1 MRKRRIAAASV
12 AALTTAGLGQAAL
25 PPAQAAPSG
34 ARTVMVQL
42 FQWKWADVAK
52 ECETVLGPKGFGAVQ
67 VSPPQEHVVLP
78 DAGQGG
84 YPWWQDY
91 QPVGY
96 PGPDFAT
103 LTTRRGDVTAF
114 RDMIARCH
122 ASGVK
127 IYADAVVNH
136 ATGQASGGRGS
147 AGTAFSGKYDYP
159 GTFSGADFHGC
170 RRDIANYGDR
180 WEVQNCELAGLADL
194 RTEDAGYVRP
204 RIGRYLKDLASLG
217 VDGFRI
223 DAAKHMPAA
232 DIAAILDEM
241 RKQIADDPAFPATGT
256 RDPYVY
262 QEVLY
267 GAGEPVKPAEY
278 RANGDL
284 KEIQA
289 MNFVSMK
296 FWSAADPGNRLHQLH
311 AFPNGWGEDMEP
323 SGRAIV
329 MVDNHDAQRDALT
342 GRRILTYKNGAAY
355 RLANVFLLGWDYG
368 TPLVMSSFAFTQRD
382 TSPPAHGGGT
392 TKDVA
397 CNGTEWVCEH
407 RYPEVAGM
415 VGFRNAV
422 GGAPVDK
429 ADDAPEQDWYTDHS
443 EGGPGN
449 KIAFSRGDRGYV
461 VINRD
466 ESSGWHRTYRTRL
479 PAGTYCDV
487 IRGGYDPAARTCAPS
502 RTVTVGADGTFT
514 ADVPA
519 MTALA
524 LHVGARVG

>member
-1 MRKRRIAAASV
+1 
-12 AALTTAGLGQAAL
+12 
-25 PPAQAAPSG
+25 
-34 ARTVMVQL
+34 MVQL
-42 FQWKWADVAK
+42 FQWKWADVAR

-67 VSPPQEHVVLP
+67 VSPPQEHIVLP

-91 QPVGY
+91 QPVSY
-96 PGPDFAT
+96 PGSGFAT
-103 LTTRRGDVTAF
+103 LTTRRGDATAF

-122 ASGVK
+122 ASGVR
-127 IYADAVVNH
+127 IHADAVINH
-136 ATGQASGGRGS
+136 ATGSAGGRGS
-147 AGTAFSGKYDYP
+147 AGTTFPSQYVYP
-159 GTFSGADFHGC
+159 GTFSDADFHTC

-180 WEVQNCELAGLADL
+180 WDVQNCELAGLADL

-223 DAAKHMPAA
+223 DAAKHMPSG

-241 RKQIADDPAFPATGT
+241 RKQIADDPGFPRTGT
-256 RDPYVY
+256 RDPYIY

-267 GAGEPVKPAEY
+267 GAGEPVRPAEY

-289 MNFVSMK
+289 MDFISMK
-296 FWSAADPGNRLHQLH
+296 FWSASDANNRLHQLH
-311 AFPNGWGEDMEP
+311 AFPNGWGDDMEP
-323 SGRAIV
+323 SGKAVV

-342 GRRILTYKNGAAY
+342 GRRVLTYKNGAAY
-355 RLANVFLLGWDYG
+355 RLANVFMLGWDYG

-382 TSPPAHGGGT
+382 TSPPTNGGGT
-392 TKDVA
+392 TKDVT
-397 CNGTEWVCEH
+397 CDGTEWVCEH
-407 RYPEVAGM
+407 RASEMADM

-422 GGAPVDK
+422 GDAPVNK
-429 ADDAPEQDWYTDHS
+429 AADAPERDWYTDHA

-449 KIAFSRGDRGYV
+449 KIAFSRGDRGHV

-466 ESSGWHRTYRTRL
+466 ESSGWNRTYRTRL
-479 PAGTYCDV
+479 APGTYCNV
-487 IRGGYDPAARTCAPS
+487 IGGGHDPSARTCKAS
-502 RTVTVGADGTFT
+502 HTVTVAADGTFT

-519 MTALA
+519 MSALA
-524 LHVGARVG
+524 LHTGARLG